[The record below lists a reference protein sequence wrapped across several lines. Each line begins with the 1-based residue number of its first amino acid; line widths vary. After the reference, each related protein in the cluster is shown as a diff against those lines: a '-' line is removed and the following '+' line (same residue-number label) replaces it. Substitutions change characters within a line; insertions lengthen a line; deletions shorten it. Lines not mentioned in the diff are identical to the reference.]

1 MLICRL
7 CLCFLHFSGAYTY
20 AGCVGIPG
28 AGVQEED
35 LSEGPESTP
44 QQIQPGNCLNGLT
57 FKTIIA

>member
-1 MLICRL
+1 MFPT
-7 CLCFLHFSGAYTY
+7 FLWCVY
-20 AGCVGIPG
+20 AGCFGIPG

>member
-1 MLICRL
+1 MQVVLVFPTL
-7 CLCFLHFSGAYTY
+7 LWCLY